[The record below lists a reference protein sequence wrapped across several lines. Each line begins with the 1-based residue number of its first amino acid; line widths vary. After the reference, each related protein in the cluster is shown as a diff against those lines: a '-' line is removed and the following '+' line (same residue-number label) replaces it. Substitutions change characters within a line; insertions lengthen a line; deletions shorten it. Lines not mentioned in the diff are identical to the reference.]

1 MYNKYRI
8 KNLFIVILYILC
20 CFPRFGTAQNVTFAE
35 GDIFEYATYYVGNF
49 NIQTGASDVQIFRYR
64 LASDEG
70 YDVPVFVYLWFKV
83 SMISPALGINEEQIL
98 VHLKTNEFQLRGDLW
113 IDNRDLSISATTL
126 YDNDIPPN
134 SVNISA
140 QIIEKINP
148 GEFEQL
154 LSAILTTGRLAD
166 GEYTFEVTIYSGR
179 DSARNETDKIS
190 KTFIVRTPSALN
202 LESPGSSSL
211 VDSSSNEIYTNY
223 PVFNWSQGCT
233 GCDYYIRVAE
243 YKPWIHSSLDEA
255 IEDETTFPFNQS
267 EGWGLVESGVSTF
280 QYPVAGVSSLEMGK
294 LYAWQVK
301 ETRPTTSGFEDLI
314 SEINLFKIAV
324 IGGEQESL
332 GRESDSSPLLQ
343 FLIQALGQSQYETLF
358 GSNGD
363 LEGFDPS
370 GRFTLNGEPV
380 DETVAMDIVNQ
391 IINGTIINIDVQVE
405 N

>member
-1 MYNKYRI
+1 MYNKYRK
-8 KNLFIVILYILC
+8 KNLFIVIFFILC
-20 CFPRFGTAQNVTFAE
+20 CLPRYGIAQNVKIE
-35 GDIFEYATYYVGNF
+35 NPESIFYEYATYYVSNF
-49 NIQTGASDVQIFRYR
+49 NIQTGASDVQLFRCK
-64 LASDEG
+64 LQSDS
-70 YDVPVFVYLWFKV
+70 YPVFVKLGFK
-83 SMISPALGINEEQIL
+83 SLMISPALGINEEKIL
-98 VHLKTNEFQLRGDLW
+98 VWLETNEFQLGGHLW
-113 IDNRDLSISATTL
+113 IDNRDLSISETII
-126 YDNDIPPN
+126 YDNDTPPN
-134 SVNISA
+134 AVNISA
-140 QIIEKINP
+140 KIIEKINP
-148 GEFEQL
+148 SEFEQL

-166 GEYTFEVTIYSGR
+166 GEYTFEVTIKSGR
-179 DSARNETDKIS
+179 DSAENETDKIS

-211 VDSSSNEIYTNY
+211 ADSSANEIYTNY

-280 QYPVAGVSSLEMGK
+280 QYPAAGVSPLGMGK
-294 LYAWQVK
+294 LYVWQVK

-332 GRESDSSPLLQ
+332 GEESDSSPFLQ
-343 FLIQALGQSQYETLF
+343 SLNQALGQSQYQALF

-370 GRFTLNGEPV
+370 GRFTLNGGAV
-380 DETVAMDIVNQ
+380 DESVAMEIVNQ
-391 IINGTIINIDVQVE
+391 IINGTITNIDVQVE